1 MSSVFSSS
9 VYRSAW
15 LCVSVRIGG
24 SSSRSSSPICVQV
37 GFGAEIMAVGIPLWD
52 EMRLRCSNDKGI
64 SLGSACGC
72 GDASCKLMTVCFGC
86 TSVIFFSLSFLFFFF
101 WRRLCDQ
108 MMMDHVST
116 VCRLFSPR
124 TMSLSCDSI
133 AFTLSLSLSL
143 TDCLLC
149 RVGAKEQ
156 QRWAPRKASENK
168 ANLFLL
174 LWASRLGLGNWPI
187 YVLLLCK
194 FIWMLRSTS
203 VIFKTRP

>member
-15 LCVSVRIGG
+15 PWLCLFGEEAPAHAHLQPV
-24 SSSRSSSPICVQV
+24 VQV

-86 TSVIFFSLSFLFFFF
+86 TSVIFSHFLFFLFF
-101 WRRLCDQ
+101 LLLLEEAVWSNDDGSCEYR
-108 MMMDHVST
+108 VSS
-116 VCRLFSPR
+116 FSPR

-133 AFTLSLSLSL
+133 AFTLTLSL
-143 TDCLLC
+143 TDCFLC

-156 QRWAPRKASENK
+156 QKASENK

-187 YVLLLCK
+187 YVLLLLCK
-194 FIWMLRSTS
+194 FI
-203 VIFKTRP
+203 FKCVEKHKCYLQN